1 MNTMIKNLVVALL
14 LATAVVANAAQDIQI
29 YTADNSK
36 GKITGASIEKAF
48 ADAGF
53 LISGNNDMNIAFK
66 SKFQKTNHK
75 MYHLFTLY
83 RKDYALEL
91 IKLSPK
97 AALFTPLS
105 MSFYMN
111 TGSNNISVSS
121 ISLEGMAKVTG
132 ISAKN
137 KHMIAY
143 SKLVRETLVK
153 ALPNGHFEKTSY
165 KITKPKGELIT
176 KFTYEMELEDGNSDD
191 AIEEELEG
199 IQEELESSLETVGF
213 VIAGFNKLGD
223 EFKEAGYD
231 KYDFFDAYSICKLP
245 VIFEVAITHPEAG
258 AFAPCTFYMYKEKG
272 SKIINMAYP
281 SVYNWLNS
289 LNITDKPSTK
299 VLEDAQKLMIEVVN
313 EVTE

>member
-1 MNTMIKNLVVALL
+1 MKSIIKGLVTALL
-14 LATAVVANAAQDIQI
+14 LVTGVTASAGQDIQI
-29 YTADNSK
+29 YTTDNSK
-36 GKITGASIEKAF
+36 GKITGASIEKTF
-48 ADAGF
+48 EKAGF

-83 RKDYALEL
+83 KKDIVLEL
-91 IKLSPK
+91 IKITPK

-111 TGSNNISVSS
+111 EGSNDISVSS
-121 ISLEGMAKVTG
+121 ISLQGMAKVTG
-132 ISAKN
+132 IPADN
-137 KHMIAY
+137 KHMIEY
-143 SKLVRETLVK
+143 SKLIRATLAK
-153 ALPNGHFEKTSY
+153 ALPGGHFEKTSY
-165 KITKPKGELIT
+165 KILAPKGELIT
-176 KFTYEMELEDGNSDD
+176 TFTYEMELEEGNDAD

-223 EFKEAGYD
+223 EFAEAGYK

-245 VIFEVAITHPEAG
+245 VIFEVAKTHPEAG
-258 AFAPCTFYMYKEKG
+258 AYAPCTFYMYKEKG
-272 SKIINMAYP
+272 NKTIQMAYP
-281 SVYNWLNS
+281 SVYNWLSS
-289 LNITDKPSTK
+289 LDITDKPSVK
-299 VLEDAQKLMIEVVN
+299 VLEDAQKLMVEVVN

>member
-1 MNTMIKNLVVALL
+1 MKSMIKSLVVALL

-111 TGSNNISVSS
+111 NGSNDISVSS

-143 SKLVRETLVK
+143 SKLVRETLAK

-165 KITKPKGELIT
+165 KISKPKGELIT
-176 KFTYEMELEDGNSDD
+176 RFTYEMELEDGNGAD

-272 SKIINMAYP
+272 SKIIHMAYP

-289 LNITDKPSTK
+289 LNIKDKPSTK
-299 VLEDAQKLMIEVVN
+299 VLVDAQKLMIEVVN